1 MILKIMESFRIR
13 LLMCSWKYLEQT
25 KMLGEKK
32 NEMMKK
38 KKHKRIYLFELD
50 IQSMYRIW
58 KFIMKKFEIY
68 LVKIEIEVQK

>member
-38 KKHKRIYLFELD
+38 KKTKEYICLN
-50 IQSMYRIW
+50 
-58 KFIMKKFEIY
+58 
-68 LVKIEIEVQK
+68 

>member
-1 MILKIMESFRIR
+1 MILKIMESLRIR
-13 LLMCSWKYLEQT
+13 LLMCTWKYLEQT

-50 IQSMYRIW
+50 I
-58 KFIMKKFEIY
+58 
-68 LVKIEIEVQK
+68 